1 MSVSFCV
8 CPGLWYPELVAPSIF
23 ISVGRQTE
31 SRHHSNRN
39 PPSVCEKPKEHQNSP
54 HSVLSLCL
62 ALAKSRQLLSGSARC
77 SWVVCPRDGVPSSHT
92 TRRSHLNGSDR
103 HIILPALSNDRSRE
117 ASNIHAPATNYGG
130 GMEVSGLRDVSVC
143 HDGPYRRYAVYE
155 TRCVRKG
162 DIWSPGQGR
171 TARARTV
178 HRDPVVP
185 VSSTSRHRE
194 RPLGHCCRA
203 WPFRALAESAFPWPA
218 FLSTFSRKG
227 VCRTLRERVRVKLFT
242 GKLLV

>member
-77 SWVVCPRDGVPSSHT
+77 SWVVCPILAHNTSQPQPNGRPAVWRQPS
-92 TRRSHLNGSDR
+92 LNGSDR
-103 HIILPALSNDRSRE
+103 HIILPWMSLSNDRSRE

-143 HDGPYRRYAVYE
+143 HDGPYR
-155 TRCVRKG
+155 
-162 DIWSPGQGR
+162 
-171 TARARTV
+171 
-178 HRDPVVP
+178 
-185 VSSTSRHRE
+185 
-194 RPLGHCCRA
+194 HCCLHTRPA
-203 WPFRALAESAFPWPA
+203 ASARGEYGLLAKDVPP
-218 FLSTFSRKG
+218 
-227 VCRTLRERVRVKLFT
+227 VRVPSTETQSFPLARRPAT
-242 GKLLV
+242 GNDH